1 MRTETEMQIT
11 LAALQAEFG
20 VDVAPTAGLHGQ
32 ELAAWL
38 EHAEDAVFERE
49 HAELRAQ
56 RTYRTRPADDGGFY
70 FLSGVQHES

>member
-38 EHAEDAVFERE
+38 ERAEDEVFERE
-49 HAELRAQ
+49 HAEFRAQ
-56 RTYRTRPADDGGFY
+56 RANLKNP
-70 FLSGVQHES
+70 